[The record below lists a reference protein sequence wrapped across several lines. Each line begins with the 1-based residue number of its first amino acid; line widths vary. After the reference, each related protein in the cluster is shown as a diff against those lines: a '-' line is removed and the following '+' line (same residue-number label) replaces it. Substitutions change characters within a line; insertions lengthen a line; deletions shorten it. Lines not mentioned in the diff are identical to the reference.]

1 MSYIFLIL
9 VSSYALLI
17 GNNFIKSDFK
27 KPLFTTLIALFVI
40 SALLFFLIDVVTF
53 KPQPNGAVSG
63 NGNLGFIVLYFLIP
77 SFLIQL
83 FLWSKGIYRGFHQ
96 QPSAFLKKHIMY
108 GIALLII
115 GIVLQVM
122 YVLSMLS
129 ALEGHPYNPF
139 EEGYRGSMINQYT
152 NTLFFNGNTY
162 GIFVAG
168 VLVGTLLALKFKR
181 SENDTKI
188 QIS

>member
-1 MSYIFLIL
+1 
-9 VSSYALLI
+9 
-17 GNNFIKSDFK
+17 
-27 KPLFTTLIALFVI
+27 
-40 SALLFFLIDVVTF
+40 
-53 KPQPNGAVSG
+53 
-63 NGNLGFIVLYFLIP
+63 
-77 SFLIQL
+77 
-83 FLWSKGIYRGFHQ
+83 
-96 QPSAFLKKHIMY
+96 
-108 GIALLII
+108 
-115 GIVLQVM
+115 M

>member
-9 VSSYALLI
+9 VLIYALFI
-17 GNNFIKSDFK
+17 AYKFIKSDFK
-27 KPLFTTLIALFVI
+27 KSLFTTFIVLLVV
-40 SALLFFLIDVVTF
+40 SVLLFFLIDLVTF
-53 KPQPNGAVSG
+53 KPRPNGAVSG
-63 NGNLGFIVLYFLIP
+63 NGNLGLIVLIFLIP

-83 FLWSKGIYRGFHQ
+83 FLWSKGIYRGFQQ
-96 QPSAFLKKHIMY
+96 QPLADLKKHIMY
-108 GIALLII
+108 GIALLVI
-115 GIVLQVM
+115 GIVLQVT
-122 YVLSMLS
+122 YVSCILS

-168 VLVGTLLALKFKR
+168 VLVGTLLGLRFKR
-181 SENDTKI
+181 STTNTK
-188 QIS
+188 